1 MKIILFADRLPPLI
15 GGMETHAHYFAQYF
29 KNKYELHII
38 SRLDGKDIL
47 LNTDYQYVKHITLED
62 FLPKFK
68 NDKTVLFFNSG
79 RWIEKLHRIRELLPS
94 AIMTYRTGG
103 NEIIQ
108 SPLTIDIPVYAERK
122 AYWREAINNTID
134 YLITNSDFTDRRLL
148 EFGIK
153 QSILRHVAGGIDPY
167 TIREAIAK
175 RSDTRKQY
183 GIGLSDYLC
192 VSCARFVPYKR
203 TDFLIRSLAK
213 CNATVTLLLAG
224 DGPLEAEMKE
234 LANSQPYSIRFL
246 GNLAQKDAVALIAAA
261 DVYAQAST
269 DLEKAVPGGS
279 YIHTEG
285 MGRSLLESICS
296 GVPVVVTNCGAVS
309 EYIGAE
315 NGALVNTEEEM
326 AAAVDTLL
334 NKKQLL
340 IQNTEKY
347 ITMYSFDRIFE
358 EYILLW
364 N

>member
-29 KNKYELHII
+29 KDKYELFII
-38 SRLDGKDIL
+38 SRLDGKDVL
-47 LNTDYQYVKHITLED
+47 VNSDYQYIKHISLED
-62 FLPKFK
+62 FLPQF
-68 NDKTVLFFNSG
+68 NGEKTVLFFNTG
-79 RWIEKLHRIRELLPS
+79 RWIEDLRRIRSLLPS

-108 SPLTIDIPVYAERK
+108 SPLALDMPIYEDRK
-122 AYWREAINNTID
+122 AYWRDAINSTID

-148 EFGIK
+148 AFGIK
-153 QSILRHVAGGIDPY
+153 PSILRHVAGGIDPD
-167 TIREAIAK
+167 TIRESVLK
-175 RSDTRKQY
+175 RSETRKKY
-183 GIGLSDYLC
+183 SIKPTDYLC

-203 TDFLIRSLAK
+203 TDFLIHALAK
-213 CNATVTLLLAG
+213 CKLPITLLLAG
-224 DGPLEAEMKE
+224 DGPLEEEMKE
-234 LANSQPYSIRFL
+234 LAKNQNYNICFL
-246 GNLAQKDAVALIAAA
+246 GNLAQRDAVALIAAA

-296 GVPVVVTNCGAVS
+296 GVPVVVTDCGAVS

-315 NGALVNTEEEM
+315 NGALVHTEEEM
-326 AAAVDTLL
+326 AAAVDSILL
-334 NKKQLL
+334 KNELL
-340 IQNTEKY
+340 IENSDKY
-347 ITMYSFDRIFE
+347 ISLYSFNRVFE
-358 EYILLW
+358 EYISLW